1 MPRPITEGNDVTEL
15 QVLCDGYVRDGDE
28 LRVGSTVGFVRDGDA
43 LVVIDPGMVAGAASI
58 LDPLLA
64 LGVTPIEV
72 TDVVLSH
79 HHPDHTLNA
88 GLFPGARVH
97 DFQAIYL
104 DDLWIDRPAEG
115 FQLSPNVTLIETP
128 GHTPQDIT
136 TLVTTERG
144 VVGFTHLWWAAD
156 GPADD
161 PYTHDAGALHA
172 NRERVLGLA
181 SEIVP
186 GHGPRFVPD
195 ETTPR

>member
-1 MPRPITEGNDVTEL
+1 MVEL
-15 QVLCDGYVRDGDE
+15 HVLCDGYVREGNE
-28 LRVGSTVGFVRDGDA
+28 LRVGSTVGFVHDGDA
-43 LVVIDPGMVAGAASI
+43 LVVIDPGMVASVTSI

-64 LGVTPIEV
+64 LGFSPSDV

-79 HHPDHTLNA
+79 HHPDHTVNV

-97 DFQAIYL
+97 DFQAIYV

-115 FQLSPNVTLIETP
+115 SYVSPHVSLIETP

-136 TLVTTERG
+136 TLVTTG
-144 VVGFTHLWWAAD
+144 SSIVGFTHLWWAAD
-156 GPADD
+156 GPEDD
-161 PYTHDAGALHA
+161 PYTHDAAVLHT

-181 SEIVP
+181 TEIVP

-195 ETTPR
+195 ANTPR